1 MSQRRTVLGLV
12 FYLGLT
18 LLIAAILLDVLREL
32 LPRGIAVRVG
42 YNSEGYTAA
51 LLLALWIQFV
61 RPRLS
66 GSGWQWPVTLA
77 AGLALAVIGLLLVA
91 SELPSR
97 FKTLNE
103 TMFGLALV
111 IPYVQVRRPV
121 SPRLAVGLSAA
132 VLAVTVALNRTEYVT
147 LLAELLGLALLAPL
161 AFDVID
167 RGILDPHQ
175 PTSRR
180 LRYGWYTLLVLIPTA
195 SSLLYH
201 GQAVGG
207 LLGEVIR
214 YQVRLHE
221 CFIAI
226 VLLELYFAI
235 GLGRTGRPPATE
247 ATPERAHA
255 APATARVDDR
265 PLQR

>member
-12 FYLGLT
+12 YYLGLS
-18 LLIAAILLDVLREL
+18 LLIATILLNVLREL
-32 LPRGIAVRVG
+32 IPPGIAVRIG

-66 GSGWQWPVTLA
+66 GHAWQWPVTLLT
-77 AGLALAVIGLLLVA
+77 GLALAVIGLLLIN

-97 FKTLNE
+97 FRTLNE

-121 SPRLAVGLSAA
+121 PPWLAVGLSAA
-132 VLAVTVALNRTEYVT
+132 VFAVTVAFNRTEYVT

-180 LRYGWYTLLVLIPTA
+180 LRYAWYTLLLLIPTA

-201 GQAVGG
+201 GQVIGG
-207 LLGEVIR
+207 LAGQAIR

-226 VLLELYFAI
+226 LLVEFYFAVGLRRI
-235 GLGRTGRPPATE
+235 GREPATE
-247 ATPERAHA
+247 AILEGPKPTTS
-255 APATARVDDR
+255 TAR
-265 PLQR
+265 PG